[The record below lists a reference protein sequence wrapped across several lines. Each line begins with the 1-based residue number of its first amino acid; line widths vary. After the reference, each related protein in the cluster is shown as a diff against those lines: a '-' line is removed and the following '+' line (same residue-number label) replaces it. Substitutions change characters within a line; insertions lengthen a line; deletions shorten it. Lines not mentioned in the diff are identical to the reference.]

1 MLSRVEY
8 TMDIICDK
16 SKLLDGINIVLK
28 AIPGK
33 STMAILEC
41 LVIEAENN
49 IIKLI
54 ANDLEIGIETVI
66 EGQIVE
72 EGNVAIGAKVFSD
85 IIRKLPSEQ
94 VEINV
99 NENYQLFIKCGKAK
113 FNIAAKPT
121 DEFPYL
127 PQIVKEKHVEISQ
140 FTLKDIIRQTVFSIS
155 DNENTKV
162 MTGELFEIT
171 DNKLKVVSLDGHRI
185 SIRNVELNNS
195 YDNISVIIPG
205 KTLIEIN
212 KILNGGVDDI
222 VKIYFTDKHILF
234 EFENTVV
241 LSRLIE
247 GEYYKIDK
255 MLSSDYETKITVN
268 KKEMLDSIDRTTLL
282 MKESEKKP
290 VIIDIKDNSMG
301 LAMNSSIGSMDEEID
316 AVKEGKDILIG
327 FNPRFLIDALRVIDD
342 EEITLYMINPKAPCF
357 IRDKDES
364 YIYLILPVNFN

>member
-1 MLSRVEY
+1 MKIL
-8 TMDIICDK
+8 
-16 SKLLDGINIVLK
+16 KL
-28 AIPGK
+28 
-33 STMAILEC
+33 
-41 LVIEAENN
+41 
-49 IIKLI
+49 
-54 ANDLEIGIETVI
+54 
-66 EGQIVE
+66 
-72 EGNVAIGAKVFSD
+72 
-85 IIRKLPSEQ
+85 
-94 VEINV
+94 
-99 NENYQLFIKCGKAK
+99 
-113 FNIAAKPT
+113 
-121 DEFPYL
+121 
-127 PQIVKEKHVEISQ
+127 
-140 FTLKDIIRQTVFSIS
+140 
-155 DNENTKV
+155 
-162 MTGELFEIT
+162 TGELFEIT

>member
-1 MLSRVEY
+1 MN
-8 TMDIICDK
+8 IICNK
-16 SKLLDGINIVLK
+16 SDLLEGINIVLK
-28 AIPGK
+28 AIPSK

-66 EGQIVE
+66 EGEIVE
-72 EGNVAIGAKVFSD
+72 EGCVAISAKVFSD
-85 IIRKLPSEQ
+85 IIRKLPSDQ

-99 NENYQLFIKCGKAK
+99 DETYQLNIKCGKAK
-113 FNIAAKPT
+113 FNISAKPT

-127 PQIVKEKHVEISQ
+127 PQIIKDKYVEVSQ

-155 DNENTKV
+155 DNENAKV
-162 MTGELFEIT
+162 MTGELFEIN
-171 DNKLKVVSLDGHRI
+171 DSSLKVVSLDGHRI
-185 SIRNVELNNS
+185 SIRKVELKNH

-212 KILNGGVDDI
+212 KILNGGIDDE

-234 EFENTVV
+234 EFDSTVV

-255 MLSSDYETKITVN
+255 MLSSDYETKITIN

-282 MKESEKKP
+282 VKESEKKP

-301 LAMNSSIGSMDEEID
+301 LAMNSSIGSMHEEID
-316 AVKEGKDILIG
+316 AVKEGKDIRIG
-327 FNPRFLIDALRVIDD
+327 FNPRFLMDALRVIDD

-357 IRDKDES
+357 IRNKDES

>member
-1 MLSRVEY
+1 MN
-8 TMDIICDK
+8 IICDK

-41 LVIEAENN
+41 LVIEAKNN

-94 VEINV
+94 VEISV

-171 DNKLKVVSLDGHRI
+171 ANKLKVVSLDGHRI

-234 EFENTVV
+234 EFESTVV

-282 MKESEKKP
+282 MKEAEKKP

>member
-1 MLSRVEY
+1 MN
-8 TMDIICDK
+8 IICDK

-247 GEYYKIDK
+247 GEYYK
-255 MLSSDYETKITVN
+255 
-268 KKEMLDSIDRTTLL
+268 
-282 MKESEKKP
+282 
-290 VIIDIKDNSMG
+290 
-301 LAMNSSIGSMDEEID
+301 
-316 AVKEGKDILIG
+316 
-327 FNPRFLIDALRVIDD
+327 
-342 EEITLYMINPKAPCF
+342 
-357 IRDKDES
+357 
-364 YIYLILPVNFN
+364 

>member
-1 MLSRVEY
+1 MN
-8 TMDIICDK
+8 IICDK

-94 VEINV
+94 VEISV

-171 DNKLKVVSLDGHRI
+171 ANKLKVVSLDGHRI

-234 EFENTVV
+234 EFEVQ
-241 LSRLIE
+241 
-247 GEYYKIDK
+247 
-255 MLSSDYETKITVN
+255 
-268 KKEMLDSIDRTTLL
+268 
-282 MKESEKKP
+282 
-290 VIIDIKDNSMG
+290 
-301 LAMNSSIGSMDEEID
+301 
-316 AVKEGKDILIG
+316 
-327 FNPRFLIDALRVIDD
+327 
-342 EEITLYMINPKAPCF
+342 
-357 IRDKDES
+357 
-364 YIYLILPVNFN
+364 

>member
-1 MLSRVEY
+1 MN
-8 TMDIICDK
+8 IICDK

-127 PQIVKEKHVEISQ
+127 SLIHISEP
-140 FTLKDIIRQTVFSIS
+140 TR
-155 DNENTKV
+155 
-162 MTGELFEIT
+162 
-171 DNKLKVVSLDGHRI
+171 
-185 SIRNVELNNS
+185 
-195 YDNISVIIPG
+195 P
-205 KTLIEIN
+205 
-212 KILNGGVDDI
+212 
-222 VKIYFTDKHILF
+222 
-234 EFENTVV
+234 
-241 LSRLIE
+241 
-247 GEYYKIDK
+247 
-255 MLSSDYETKITVN
+255 
-268 KKEMLDSIDRTTLL
+268 
-282 MKESEKKP
+282 
-290 VIIDIKDNSMG
+290 
-301 LAMNSSIGSMDEEID
+301 
-316 AVKEGKDILIG
+316 
-327 FNPRFLIDALRVIDD
+327 
-342 EEITLYMINPKAPCF
+342 
-357 IRDKDES
+357 
-364 YIYLILPVNFN
+364 